1 MSTQT
6 NADPLR
12 SDRNNV
18 GTEPLGTKRQE
29 KRKKMAEAALNSE
42 DGKVPSDFSYTRED
56 YRADKKANRLARQA
70 EGQQVSAVG
79 DFMKS
84 GLGVG
89 LTQGL
94 SLASDIGSQFID
106 RDTTKNATGFDTQQ
120 QIGNALIAS
129 GNPYAAIAGVAM
141 KGLSTIAEATGTNVH
156 TITKNQAEDIG
167 LSK

>member
-18 GTEPLGTKRQE
+18 GTEPLGIMGQE

-42 DGKVPSDFSYTRED
+42 DGKVPSDFSDTRED
-56 YRADKKANRLARQA
+56 YRANKKANRLARQA